1 MVHDMAPLP
10 DDRQAVDDGIDR
22 QVRLPPLQE
31 CGRIVCGAHTHGCQQ
46 DTVDGSF
53 QRFAAPGRQQLEI
66 QHAFVFHGEGLPCLS
81 RANVDPCSPPGA
93 LGTSSAGQPTLRRK
107 KTSILRK
114 TLRSPGD
121 QVRRCDMPP
130 LTVTEHS
137 SGDVRIFVVSGHLV
151 AEKPLRVLESAI
163 AAAMAEGARA
173 CLLDLQ
179 AVDYIDS
186 AGIGTLVAI
195 YRDVTAR

>member
-1 MVHDMAPLP
+1 
-10 DDRQAVDDGIDR
+10 
-22 QVRLPPLQE
+22 
-31 CGRIVCGAHTHGCQQ
+31 
-46 DTVDGSF
+46 
-53 QRFAAPGRQQLEI
+53 
-66 QHAFVFHGEGLPCLS
+66 
-81 RANVDPCSPPGA
+81 
-93 LGTSSAGQPTLRRK
+93 
-107 KTSILRK
+107 
-114 TLRSPGD
+114 
-121 QVRRCDMPP
+121 MPP

-195 YRDVTAR
+195 YRDVTARGGQLKLLHPSAHARRILGITHLTAVFDVFDSEAEAIVNLGGVHGHA

>member
-1 MVHDMAPLP
+1 
-10 DDRQAVDDGIDR
+10 
-22 QVRLPPLQE
+22 
-31 CGRIVCGAHTHGCQQ
+31 
-46 DTVDGSF
+46 
-53 QRFAAPGRQQLEI
+53 
-66 QHAFVFHGEGLPCLS
+66 
-81 RANVDPCSPPGA
+81 
-93 LGTSSAGQPTLRRK
+93 
-107 KTSILRK
+107 
-114 TLRSPGD
+114 
-121 QVRRCDMPP
+121 MPP

-195 YRDVTAR
+195 YRDVTARGGQLKLLHPSAHARRILGITHLTAVFDVFDSEAEAIVNLGGVHGHHA